1 MVGAALFALSQVIG
15 IVWSVKLVQ
24 RTRDRRLIAM
34 PVLFGLLL
42 LLTSLRAVAPEVSS
56 WIRQENLQLLLGA
69 CVFLVTLFF
78 VDRAVT
84 ERIAEAARSEQQRTL
99 LRNVIDHL
107 PDQVFVKGEDG
118 RFLLANQLFAE
129 SVGHDSPDDVIG
141 KTDVDLFP
149 QEQARRLQR
158 QDQAALES
166 NGAGTEWSITDHAGN
181 RRQYLTT
188 KSRFEGPGLLAGT
201 VGVTR
206 DVSQL
211 KEAEATAR
219 EKDRFASHLVE
230 EGLGLMCTHDMQ
242 GKILSINPAA
252 LTTLGYRPGEGV
264 GVNLRDFLSPSFR
277 GQPFDAYLDRI
288 ERKGID
294 TGVMRLVSKSGEE
307 RIWLYRNVKYEERG
321 MEPRVLGHAQDITDF
336 KRAESALRVSEERF
350 RILFEAAPDA
360 YYLSD
365 LKGVFVD
372 GNRAAERLIG
382 YRREE
387 LVGQSYLKASLLSA
401 TQILKAAR
409 PLAANRLGRTT
420 GPDELTLKRKDGR
433 LVTLEVRTHPVK
445 IGDQDLVLGSA
456 RDITERKEAEAA
468 LRHSA
473 ERFRSVIE
481 TAGSTIVGLSPEGRI
496 TEWNRQAE
504 HAYGVER
511 AQAMGKNY
519 MESFLSRK
527 ARWLVR
533 REMENVRA
541 GRAGQNFEHAAES
554 GEGGETVMLWNLA
567 RWGGGKQGAGFIL
580 VGQDITELK
589 QVQQQLKLTHDK
601 LEERVAERT
610 AELSIAN
617 AQLRREAAERKRAE
631 EALRKAEA
639 ELRRVTSSVSDYLWS
654 ATIDAK
660 GRVEYSYY
668 SPVVKTVTGRPPSF
682 YLAGPER
689 WLSTVH
695 PDDRQRVEAVVARL
709 ARQGRSIPKRSI
721 ALFLPNG
728 KVRWVRDSVSAKR
741 LPGRGPRAQRRR
753 FGPNRAQ
760 TRRGGKR
767 ARGITAPSFAKTGG
781 GRRAGGRHRARFQ
794 QYFVVCFS
802 VYRSRRQ

>member
-409 PLAANRLGRTT
+409 LLGR
-420 GPDELTLKRKDGR
+420 
-433 LVTLEVRTHPVK
+433 
-445 IGDQDLVLGSA
+445 Q
-456 RDITERKEAEAA
+456 
-468 LRHSA
+468 
-473 ERFRSVIE
+473 
-481 TAGSTIVGLSPEGRI
+481 
-496 TEWNRQAE
+496 
-504 HAYGVER
+504 
-511 AQAMGKNY
+511 
-519 MESFLSRK
+519 
-527 ARWLVR
+527 
-533 REMENVRA
+533 
-541 GRAGQNFEHAAES
+541 
-554 GEGGETVMLWNLA
+554 
-567 RWGGGKQGAGFIL
+567 
-580 VGQDITELK
+580 
-589 QVQQQLKLTHDK
+589 
-601 LEERVAERT
+601 
-610 AELSIAN
+610 
-617 AQLRREAAERKRAE
+617 
-631 EALRKAEA
+631 
-639 ELRRVTSSVSDYLWS
+639 
-654 ATIDAK
+654 
-660 GRVEYSYY
+660 
-668 SPVVKTVTGRPPSF
+668 
-682 YLAGPER
+682 
-689 WLSTVH
+689 
-695 PDDRQRVEAVVARL
+695 
-709 ARQGRSIPKRSI
+709 
-721 ALFLPNG
+721 
-728 KVRWVRDSVSAKR
+728 
-741 LPGRGPRAQRRR
+741 
-753 FGPNRAQ
+753 
-760 TRRGGKR
+760 
-767 ARGITAPSFAKTGG
+767 
-781 GRRAGGRHRARFQ
+781 
-794 QYFVVCFS
+794 
-802 VYRSRRQ
+802 